1 MTYFPKTKLICLLH
15 NCFRD
20 IRCKL
25 CQVSF
30 MIPRW
35 ETCGKNNIS
44 ISFKFHQ
51 ILHLLCC
58 VLFSHVFLLSQ
69 FCFSKSYHL
78 ISGLNK
84 AKGNLPVCFIF
95 FTRYR
100 WSFDGLV
107 EKACQP
113 LSLSLSLGPFSII
126 GSCKMHCCQWCGQ

>member
-15 NCFRD
+15 NCFLRD

-84 AKGNLPVCFIF
+84 AKGNLPVCFVFSPDI
-95 FTRYR
+95 
-100 WSFDGLV
+100 DGALMDWW
-107 EKACQP
+107 KKHANP
-113 LSLSLSLGPFSII
+113 SLSFSLSRPFLYNW
-126 GSCKMHCCQWCGQ
+126 KL